1 MEAQAQAPVSKVRDR
16 NSHAV
21 EVLRRLDELGAIRL
35 DVMVAK
41 ATEIKAITGGG
52 GGAGSISELD
62 PEDRIC
68 YPFYI
73 KVGPR
78 LDIDIVSVASE
89 LRALGFEVKRLGT
102 QTK

>member
-1 MEAQAQAPVSKVRDR
+1 MEAQAPVKARDR

-52 GGAGSISELD
+52 GGAGSVAELD